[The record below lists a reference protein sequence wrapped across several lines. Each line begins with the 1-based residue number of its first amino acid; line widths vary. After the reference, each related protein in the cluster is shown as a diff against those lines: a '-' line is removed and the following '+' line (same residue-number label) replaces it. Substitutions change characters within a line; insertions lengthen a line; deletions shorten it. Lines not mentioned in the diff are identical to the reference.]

1 MALVK
6 VKKNDGTEAVMQRKV
21 ALELAE
27 KEELEIISA
36 PLDPANEADKPLID
50 AWMEANPVEEKV
62 QENTE
67 EAEATPEETE
77 A

>member
-6 VKKNDGTEAVMQRKV
+6 VKKNDGTESVMQRKV

-50 AWMEANPVEEKV
+50 AWMEANPVEERV

-67 EAEATPEETE
+67 EVEVVTEKTE